1 MRSPSAGRGKIGS
14 KNSLLSIP
22 PASAAAVPIFP
33 GFQNSFGAT
42 SSAHPKRNRALLS
55 TSPTAGRKQKS
66 DIFDNKGRSGT
77 GMDIQ
82 EEEETL
88 PALLIEREIELVPG
102 EMDMDS
108 EEEREGEME
117 GEERRENIDWK
128 GDVSSSPF
136 TSD

>member
-1 MRSPSAGRGKIGS
+1 
-14 KNSLLSIP
+14 
-22 PASAAAVPIFP
+22 
-33 GFQNSFGAT
+33 
-42 SSAHPKRNRALLS
+42 
-55 TSPTAGRKQKS
+55 
-66 DIFDNKGRSGT
+66 
-77 GMDIQ
+77 MDIQ